1 MRSPWFNACEKADT
15 RGARMHVCMYAFC
28 VCTDC
33 QVDPELRRLTAI
45 DRSEPK
51 APKVIGGAL

>member
-1 MRSPWFNACEKADT
+1 MRSPWFNAYEKADM

-33 QVDPELRRLTAI
+33 GTDPELRRRTAI
-45 DRSEPK
+45 DRSQPQT
-51 APKVIGGAL
+51 PKVGGAL